1 MTRENISFNMKI
13 TTILF
18 VCVLAIF
25 PKVQAS
31 TALPILPNDQGYS
44 EHTSKKEERK
54 TQRWEKKKAK
64 WEAKTKKERKNKFGR
79 LGLLVLLGGVVLL
92 VASEAFLILA
102 LIATFILGVIGISR
116 DEKKTAA
123 IISVVVPFV
132 LYLLGS
138 ALAIASLLT
147 LN

>member
-1 MTRENISFNMKI
+1 M
-13 TTILF
+13 
-18 VCVLAIF
+18 
-25 PKVQAS
+25 
-31 TALPILPNDQGYS
+31 
-44 EHTSKKEERK
+44 
-54 TQRWEKKKAK
+54 
-64 WEAKTKKERKNKFGR
+64 
-79 LGLLVLLGGVVLL
+79 VLLGGVVLL